1 MGGCEVD
8 LRHAGINGDA
18 VIDVFAMW
26 GGIELRVP
34 ESWTVITKVT
44 PIMGG
49 VEDNT
54 RAPQNPGGH
63 RLTIRGMVLMG
74 GIEIKN

>member
-1 MGGCEVD
+1 
-8 LRHAGINGDA
+8 
-18 VIDVFAMW
+18 
-26 GGIELRVP
+26 
-34 ESWTVITKVT
+34 
-44 PIMGG
+44 MGG